1 MNKEKFNLAMNIKLT
16 GNPHIIY
23 YTNEE
28 NLECS
33 FFLKTFLNIPH
44 TNKLEDIKGKRVLFL
59 DIPDT
64 KVDIEDSIYHKCQR
78 L

>member
-1 MNKEKFNLAMNIKLT
+1 MDREKFNQAMNIKLI

-28 NLECS
+28 NLKCS
-33 FFLKTFLNIPH
+33 FFLTSFLNIPY
-44 TNKLEDIKGKRVLFL
+44 TNNLDDIKGKRVLFL
-59 DIPDT
+59 DMPCE
-64 KVDIEDSIYHKCQR
+64 KVDIDNSLYYKCQR